1 MSRGAQ
7 PFPFRLVI
15 FAPIWVRGLIIRPMG
30 RLWIELSPVSTVSK
44 DCPERM
50 PDISL
55 VVVPLF
61 PVSRMPEGADSP
73 CSPLP
78 CIFIRSGVFSISI
91 PILRKQSIVDRQSA
105 PWRKFV
111 TSVVPSARAPNMT
124 ARCDMDL
131 SPGME
136 TVPLRGEVALVSF
149 MESIPFFAAIFHILC
164 SGTVSIVPRPFPQ
177 LLFHKIPRAALLPQI
192 LCCGRCR
199 YFLY

>member
-78 CIFIRSGVFSISI
+78 CIFIRSGDVYKRQDRRQFYDRGSEY
-91 PILRKQSIVDRQSA
+91 ILSGNPMKG
-105 PWRKFV
+105 
-111 TSVVPSARAPNMT
+111 
-124 ARCDMDL
+124 
-131 SPGME
+131 GMS
-136 TVPLRGEVALVSF
+136 R
-149 MESIPFFAAIFHILC
+149 
-164 SGTVSIVPRPFPQ
+164 
-177 LLFHKIPRAALLPQI
+177 
-192 LCCGRCR
+192 
-199 YFLY
+199 